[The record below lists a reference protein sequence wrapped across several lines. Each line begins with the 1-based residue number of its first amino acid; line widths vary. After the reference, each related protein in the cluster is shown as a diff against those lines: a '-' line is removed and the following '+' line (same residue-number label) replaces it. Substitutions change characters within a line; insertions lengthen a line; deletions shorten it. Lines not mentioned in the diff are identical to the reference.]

1 VRRRGAL
8 HARGDADAGLGGEP
22 LDRLAMTAIRL
33 DIDGPSYR
41 QHLAHQRAEPVESDA
56 ELEPHPA

>member
-1 VRRRGAL
+1 
-8 HARGDADAGLGGEP
+8 
-22 LDRLAMTAIRL
+22 MTAIRL